1 MGEAVLGVMSVDG
14 SNGGIAPVREDE
26 SGSID
31 CWSCIEATIFSKPED
46 VMCCSLPRLT
56 EKSGYDVPGEEVLVL
71 RGARGER
78 LGSSS
83 GSSESSDSTLEES
96 AGTSFF
102 LGLGLESPIAG
113 VVTSFG
119 CVSQQSVSR
128 AHIRQLRFSNLRP
141 SSTVSAHFEK
151 TEQTIS
157 IEIL

>member
-1 MGEAVLGVMSVDG
+1 MGEAVLGVISVDG
-14 SNGGIAPVREDE
+14 RNGGIAAATEIE
-26 SGSID
+26 IGFID
-31 CWSCIEATIFSKPED
+31 CVSCIDATILSKPKP
-46 VMCCSLPRLT
+46 VMCFSVPRLT
-56 EKSGYDVPGEEVLVL
+56 EKSGYDVPGDEIFML

-102 LGLGLESPIAG
+102 LGLGGESPIAG
-113 VVTSFG
+113 VVASFG
-119 CVSQQSVSR
+119 SVSQQSVSR

-157 IEIL
+157 I

>member
-1 MGEAVLGVMSVDG
+1 
-14 SNGGIAPVREDE
+14 
-26 SGSID
+26 
-31 CWSCIEATIFSKPED
+31 
-46 VMCCSLPRLT
+46 MCFSLPRLT
-56 EKSGYDVPGEEVLVL
+56 EKSGYDVLGDEVFIL
-71 RGARGER
+71 RGAGGER

-102 LGLGLESPIAG
+102 LGLVLESPIAG
-113 VVTSFG
+113 VVASFG
-119 CVSQQSVSR
+119 WVSQQSVSR

-157 IEIL
+157 IQIL

>member
-1 MGEAVLGVMSVDG
+1 MGVMSVDG
-14 SNGGIAPVREDE
+14 RNAGIAPAMVGE

-31 CWSCIEATIFSKPED
+31 CLSCIDATIFSKPQG
-46 VMCCSLPRLT
+46 VMCFSLPLLT
-56 EKSGYDVPGEEVLVL
+56 EKSGYDVLGDEVFIL
-71 RGARGER
+71 RGALGER

-113 VVTSFG
+113 VVASFG
-119 CVSQQSVSR
+119 WVSQQSVSR

-151 TEQTIS
+151 TEQTVS
-157 IEIL
+157 IQIL